1 MHITKKHIIYIIL
14 IIIVIWCSYYL
25 FMNTDNDI
33 NEHLTD
39 NQVTIDTID
48 ITKQIK
54 DLVEL
59 INNTTL
65 EYIYNEERFTFNYN
79 INIIIDKDIIVFKP
93 DFSYIE
99 SHDNIDLSGTP
110 VPGPIKIYYDT
121 KQEKYFLT
129 KYIIFPNKVKLVR
142 NIDITQNIQNMQ
154 NKLKQYKLI
163 FLPAA
168 IKVENAKIQFKIN
181 EDKSM
186 SYFI

>member
-1 MHITKKHIIYIIL
+1 MHITRINIIYIIL
-14 IIIVIWCSYYL
+14 IIVVLWCSYYL
-25 FMNTDNDI
+25 FMNTSDIFNDTT
-33 NEHLTD
+33 EHLTQD
-39 NQVTIDTID
+39 NTID

-54 DLVEL
+54 DLVDL
-59 INNTTL
+59 INNATM

-93 DFSYIE
+93 DFSYID
-99 SHDNIDLSGTP
+99 SYDNIDLSGTP
-110 VPGPIKIYYDT
+110 VPGPIKIYYDD

-142 NIDITQNIQNMQ
+142 NIDITQNIQNIQ
-154 NKLKQYKLI
+154 LTLKQYKLI

-168 IKVENAKIQFKIN
+168 IKIENAKIQFKLN
-181 EDKSM
+181 QDKSM